1 MQNGDNISFWL
12 VLWIVFI
19 AEIPCLLR
27 TMAMQVK
34 NESIWPV
41 IWGTTTGNV
50 LALAV
55 GIFFAKVAAAW
66 LGPKAMEY
74 FEHISAIALIVLGF
88 YLLLRHNH
96 AH

>member
-1 MQNGDNISFWL
+1 MENNNIGFWL
-12 VLWIVFI
+12 VLWMVFV
-19 AEIPCLLR
+19 AEIPCIIR

-34 NESIWPV
+34 NESVWAV
-41 IWGTTTGNV
+41 VWGTMAGNV
-50 LALAV
+50 LALVV
-55 GIFFAKVAAAW
+55 GVTLAKLAMGV

-74 FEHISAIALIVLGF
+74 FENVTALALIVLGF